1 MTQSKRRG
9 EALSERDCRKSSNS
23 LLKKL
28 QGGAS
33 PPSQCTS
40 MKYSLQPH
48 RYVDL
53 YRVLNIYIY
62 LAVRPVGKVY
72 CCQGCY

>member
-1 MTQSKRRG
+1 MEARHRLPRSVSTPAAHMTQSKRRG

-23 LLKKL
+23 LFKKL

-53 YRVLNIYIY
+53 
-62 LAVRPVGKVY
+62 
-72 CCQGCY
+72 